1 MDVSKLLIAL
11 LVLNIAVSLVNTAI
25 LLAPRNETKPQPQ
38 ILSETG
44 EVQEWRNDCS
54 KSTEGYD
61 AVFIYMS
68 TCPYSRRMKPLV
80 ENASDELKW
89 YWINVRDP
97 ACASLNL
104 TEFKYKGFV
113 PHFYCLKT
121 GEERTGAMSE
131 TDFYEWVNNCK

>member
-1 MDVSKLLIAL
+1 MQKIVIAL
-11 LVLNIAVSLVNTAI
+11 LALNLAVSLVNTAI
-25 LLAPRNETKPQPQ
+25 LLTSQNEAKPQIP
-38 ILSETG
+38 SETG
-44 EVQEWRNDCS
+44 EVQEWENDCS

-61 AVFIYMS
+61 AVFIYMP
-68 TCPYSRRMKPLV
+68 TCPYSQRMKPLV
-80 ENASDELKW
+80 EKTSDKLKW
-89 YWINVRDP
+89 YWVNVRDP

-104 TEFKYKGFV
+104 TNFKYKGFV